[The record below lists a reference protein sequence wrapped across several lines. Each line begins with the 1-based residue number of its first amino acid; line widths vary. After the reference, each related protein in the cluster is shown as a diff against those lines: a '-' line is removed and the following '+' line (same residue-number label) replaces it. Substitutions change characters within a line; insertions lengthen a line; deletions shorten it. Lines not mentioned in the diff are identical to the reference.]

1 MKINRIFLS
10 ASIAL
15 AGLCASAQTA
25 GGEVVEYTFQPHW
38 YVQGQV
44 GLQETLGEA
53 SFGRLASFN
62 AQVAGGYN
70 FSPVFG
76 ARLALNGWT
85 SKAGMQVYE
94 QKYKWKWSYLSPT
107 VDLTVDLV
115 NLLGGYNPE
124 RWVTGGVF
132 AGVGANIAWNNG
144 NGDLSNFNLDMNHA
158 NGVNA
163 YLKNLVYADMPAGNR
178 PNPLRN
184 IWDGT
189 KARFVGQFGVFA
201 DFKVAK
207 RVKIGIELQANVL
220 PDGYNSKKAGNADWY
235 FNGYVGVKYTSGS
248 GYKKEARKLVDQ
260 NSSVTDVVE
269 RIVEVPVEKIV
280 VKEVIKEV
288 PAPLTRNVFFK
299 ISKTV
304 ITKDQMYNVAEIA
317 SYLKANPDAK
327 VTVTGYADKGTGS
340 MSLNLRLAKERA
352 QAVVEALTGKFGID
366 SSRIISKSM
375 GEIEDQ
381 PYGEPELNRVSIC
394 VAE

>member
-1 MKINRIFLS
+1 M
-10 ASIAL
+10 

-25 GGEVVEYTFQPHW
+25 VGEVVEYTFQPHW

-44 GLQETLGEA
+44 GLQETLGES
-53 SFGRLASFN
+53 SFGKLAAFN
-62 AQVAGGYN
+62 AQLGGGFQ

-76 ARLALNGWT
+76 ARLAVNGWT
-85 SKAGMQVYE
+85 SKASIDVLNQHHN
-94 QKYKWKWSYLSPT
+94 WKWSYLSPT
-107 VDLTVDLV
+107 VTLTIDLV

-124 RWVTGGVF
+124 RWISGGVF

-144 NGDLSNFNLDMNHA
+144 QANTANFNMDMDRA

-163 YLKNLVYADMPAGNR
+163 YLKNLLYADIPASDR

-189 KARFVGQFGVFA
+189 KTRFVGQFGVFA
-201 DFKVAK
+201 DVKVSK
-207 RVKIGIELQANVL
+207 RVKIGLELQANVL
-220 PDGYNSKKAGNADWY
+220 PDGYNSKRAGNADWY
-235 FNGYVGVKYTSGS
+235 FNGYVGVKYSFGS
-248 GYKKEARKLVDQ
+248 GYKKEVRKLVEE

-269 RIVEVPVEKIV
+269 RIVEVPVEKVV

-288 PAPLTRNVFFK
+288 PAALTRNVFFK

-317 SYLKANPDAK
+317 SYLKDNPDAK

-340 MSLNLRLAKERA
+340 MSINLRLAKERA
-352 QAVVEALTGKFGID
+352 QAVVDALTGKFGID
-366 SSRIISKSM
+366 ASRIVAKSM
-375 GEIEDQ
+375 GEEADQ
-381 PYGEPELNRVSIC
+381 PFAEPELNRVSIC
-394 VAE
+394 VAK